1 MFTPHLR
8 SKVRN
13 LIDQIHFNI
22 IKSKR
27 NQRKVLNN
35 FETIDY
41 ILEYKC
47 SISRYGDGELDLV
60 MARKYGLPFHSG
72 FQTYDKDL
80 SYRLEEILDYRYK
93 INNLLV
99 CLPACSF
106 GYGTSYLTSKA
117 RNFWNQYTT
126 HNIERFLEMTSSKE
140 VYGETNI
147 SRFYLSHRD
156 KSKCKDFIEKMKQIW
171 NNRDVIFV
179 EGNLTHLGYGNNLFD
194 NARSIKRILCPNIN
208 AYNKYNEI
216 LNTVLK
222 NTTNQSLII
231 IALGMTAT
239 VLAYDLANN
248 GRQAL
253 DLGHIDIEYEWMKI
267 KATKKVAISGKFT
280 NEAPGGR
287 NVNIEYP
294 QNFKDQIILDLS

>member
-1 MFTPHLR
+1 MR

-13 LIDQIHFNI
+13 LIGQIHFNI

-208 AYNKYNEI
+208 ITRY
-216 LNTVLK
+216 
-222 NTTNQSLII
+222 
-231 IALGMTAT
+231 
-239 VLAYDLANN
+239 
-248 GRQAL
+248 
-253 DLGHIDIEYEWMKI
+253 
-267 KATKKVAISGKFT
+267 
-280 NEAPGGR
+280 
-287 NVNIEYP
+287 
-294 QNFKDQIILDLS
+294 